1 MRHDLS
7 VLIVF
12 FVATLTGATLFGI
25 NALKPSCQEFVRTA
39 QKLSFK
45 SAPKLRDLS
54 SLRVIVALANVR
66 FMFKD
71 FPRSSFSHVL
81 LNRSLL
87 NLRWPYFCPA
97 LPPAA

>member
-71 FPRSSFSHVL
+71 FPRSSFHT
-81 LNRSLL
+81 
-87 NLRWPYFCPA
+87 FC
-97 LPPAA
+97 